1 MIFYGFK
8 STSVMDCAITHEN
21 NSELPRILVL
31 CTGNSC
37 RSIMAEALINHLG
50 AGLAQS
56 AGSTPTGSVHPL
68 ALSTLASHD
77 IAAVSPR
84 SKSWDE
90 FANTRFDI
98 VLTVCNNA
106 AQEPCPYFAGA
117 PTQLH
122 WDIPDPASA
131 TGTPA
136 EREAVFDAV
145 FNQLQRCIKEQLL

>member
-56 AGSTPTGSVHPL
+56 AGST
-68 ALSTLASHD
+68 LASHD

-90 FANTRFDI
+90 FANTQFDI

>member
-1 MIFYGFK
+1 
-8 STSVMDCAITHEN
+8 
-21 NSELPRILVL
+21 
-31 CTGNSC
+31 
-37 RSIMAEALINHLG
+37 MAEALINHLE

-56 AGSTPTGSVHPL
+56 AGST
-68 ALSTLASHD
+68 LASHD
-77 IAAVSPR
+77 IVVVSPR

-90 FANTRFDI
+90 FANTQFDI

-106 AQEPCPYFAGA
+106 AQEPCPYFAGV